1 MAQIVFPYLPF
12 PIKDPQTGEIKK
24 ELYRPIIPIKI
35 CYKHQFLPYAINC
48 LVDSGS
54 DRNLF
59 PAYLGERVGI
69 KIRKGIPQ
77 KIGGIGKS
85 QVKGFTHDIKIFV
98 DNLNLLTKIDF
109 SYEHEIPILGRNGFF
124 NLFKSVVF
132 KEKEK
137 VVVLKI

>member
-1 MAQIVFPYLPF
+1 MAQMIFSYFPF
-12 PIKDPQTGEIKK
+12 PIRDPQTGEVKK

-35 CYKHQFLPYAINC
+35 CYKHQFLPYTINC
-48 LVDSGS
+48 LLDSGS

-59 PAYLGERVGI
+59 PAFLGEKIGI
-69 KIRKGIPQ
+69 KIKKGIPQ

-85 QVKGFTHDIKIFV
+85 QINGFSHNIKIFV
-98 DNLNLLTKIDF
+98 GNLSLLTKIDF

-124 NLFKSVVF
+124 NLFKGVIF

-137 VVVLKI
+137 VVILKR